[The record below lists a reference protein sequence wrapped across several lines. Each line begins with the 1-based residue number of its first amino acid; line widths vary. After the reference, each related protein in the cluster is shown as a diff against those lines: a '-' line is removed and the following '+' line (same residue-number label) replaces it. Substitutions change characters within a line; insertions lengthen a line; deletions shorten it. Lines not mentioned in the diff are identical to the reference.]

1 MGARRYACPFDWIFS
16 SAAMVSHCLR
26 DDFRDFLDKRQY
38 YLNGTSFDSIGLK
51 PGSAPRERKLIG
63 HNTYSEMTAGVGR
76 GTIFNHRDPLYDDS
90 DYLYIERCV
99 QRFRCLLGSA
109 DRKLFVVLNLNR
121 QLWIEADLMELFREL
136 SQRTCNFLLL
146 VLDCSGKNIGPTAAR
161 MPAEDCKLFGRATH
175 TVGACK
181 FSTSPPQLPEAV
193 GFAKELC
200 RQSHPGQRDLLMCRL
215 PCVGDNTGSYFRDDS
230 DAQRVRAILLEPFR
244 FDLAPD
250 PLLETEAGQ
259 GPRLAA
265 DSADASAGASGYGAA
280 ALPRSLRRWS
290 EAPKAESQSEAE
302 EAEEKPRRRWGR
314 AS

>member
-1 MGARRYACPFDWIFS
+1 MARLAPGAENEFKHVISLGCRCSQSSVYKAMGARRYACPFDWIFS

-76 GTIFNHRDPLYDDS
+76 GTIFNHRDPLHDDS

-161 MPAEDCKLFGRATH
+161 MPAE
-175 TVGACK
+175 
-181 FSTSPPQLPEAV
+181 
-193 GFAKELC
+193 ELC

-215 PCVGDNTGSYFRDDS
+215 PCVGDNTGSYFRDDT

-265 DSADASAGASGYGAA
+265 DAADAAGSASGYAA
-280 ALPRSLRRWS
+280 GALPRSVRRWS

-302 EAEEKPRRRWGR
+302 EAEEKPKRRWGR

>member
-1 MGARRYACPFDWIFS
+1 MAPGAENEFKHVISLGCRCSQSSVYKAMGARRYACPFDWIFS

-76 GTIFNHRDPLYDDS
+76 GTIFNHRDPLHDDS

-161 MPAEDCKLFGRATH
+161 MPAE
-175 TVGACK
+175 
-181 FSTSPPQLPEAV
+181 
-193 GFAKELC
+193 ELC

-215 PCVGDNTGSYFRDDS
+215 PCVGDNTGSYFRDDT

-265 DSADASAGASGYGAA
+265 DAADAAGSASGYGAA
-280 ALPRSLRRWS
+280 ALPRSVRRWS
-290 EAPKAESQSEAE
+290 EAPKESQSEAE